1 MSKTSNHQKL
11 HVLKT
16 WLDSFK
22 VRKPKPV
29 MKKTYLAYEED

>member
-22 VRKPKPV
+22 VRKPKPI
-29 MKKTYLAYEED
+29 MKKTYLADEED

>member
-1 MSKTSNHQKL
+1 MSKTSNNQKL

-22 VRKPKPV
+22 VKKPKPV
-29 MKKTYLAYEED
+29 MKKPYLAYEED

>member
-1 MSKTSNHQKL
+1 MSKTSNLQKL

-22 VRKPKPV
+22 ARKPKPV
-29 MKKTYLAYEED
+29 MKKTYLADEED

>member
-11 HVLKT
+11 HVLKV

-22 VRKPKPV
+22 TKKPKPT
-29 MKKTYLAYEED
+29 MKKTYPADEEE